1 VHVYSGTNS
10 SGQGFLVLGECVKV
24 FSTSSLKNSSIGITT
39 ILRSLTRVMFLSH
52 HITLNQTN

>member
-1 VHVYSGTNS
+1 MHAYSGTNS
-10 SGQGFLVLGECVKV
+10 SGQGFIVLGECVKG
-24 FSTSSLKNSSIGITT
+24 FSISSLNSSIGITT